1 MTEDDALTAA
11 RLAGLAWQAWTG
23 GDRATAQGLV
33 READVAAWRRP
44 RRERQQV
51 QIVQLAVAGDMSRA
65 SGLIAEHLAEFPGD
79 QLISRVSA
87 WVSGRGRGPG

>member
-11 RLAGLAWQAWTG
+11 RLAWQAWTG
-23 GDRATAQGLV
+23 GDLATAQGLA
-33 READVAAWRRP
+33 REANLAARRRP

-79 QLISRVSA
+79 RLISRVSA
-87 WVSGRGRGPG
+87 GISGRGRGLG